1 MAAMTHQRNQSVSGF
16 RKSAMVENDLI
27 VLNDAPRQ
35 DPGQKG
41 PILILTYFPRS
52 KERWWRHVTVSTV
65 TNSPL
70 VLIILNTFFSSF
82 IFIFYHK
89 VPLDHL
95 IKMTQFQW
103 PWPIFQGHRSILV
116 AKFENFNFEYF
127 ENYLSYR
134 LHIRH
139 GKSWSNPKSNFIKI
153 SKVGQIQ
160 DGRHDTP
167 KEINGNTVPGNR

>member
-70 VLIILNTFFSSF
+70 VIIRLHHNYGEDYCFWCYYYSSSSF
-82 IFIFYHK
+82 QIANFSMKLYHNVLWWK
-89 VPLDHL
+89 LSQL
-95 IKMTQFQW
+95 TYFEW
-103 PWPIFQGHRSILV
+103 PWPIFQGHRP
-116 AKFENFNFEYF
+116 F
-127 ENYLSYR
+127 
-134 LHIRH
+134 
-139 GKSWSNPKSNFIKI
+139 
-153 SKVGQIQ
+153 
-160 DGRHDTP
+160 
-167 KEINGNTVPGNR
+167 